1 MTARAFLLGLIVLL
15 ATMHAQAQTIA
26 LTRESCIDLVEHI
39 PGADVTYQ
47 PGIDVNGQ
55 PVAPADM
62 PGSPQ
67 VQVPDEF
74 SIRITVG
81 LGRRLGIPANP
92 NNFQSE
98 ADIGVVSYKDGKAY
112 FNGQP
117 LEDPDAAAL
126 AEACR
131 RIMAGR

>member
-26 LTRESCIDLVEHI
+26 LTRESCTDLVEHI